1 MCLLVVCN
9 PNSTPSKDDLKMG
22 ACKNP
27 HGFGFAIDTGDG
39 IISERSMSAKKSIA
53 RFLEL
58 REQYPNGYAMW
69 HARYATHGV
78 KNELNCHPF
87 KVVGKYDT
95 YLAHNGVLDIH
106 IPKDDKRSDT
116 RIMAEEL
123 LPRLGG
129 VSALDDDYVYDMISS
144 WASGNKVVGEHDT
157 YLAHNGVL
165 DIHIPKDDKR
175 SDTRI
180 MAEELLPRLGN
191 VSALDDDYV
200 YDMISS
206 WASGNKIAVMTN
218 DPRAQYKIYIIN
230 ENLGSWDDNGIW
242 WSNNSYK
249 PVVSTPR
256 TTDYNYAY
264 GNEPSVYDIVA
275 TDSHF
280 DPSLY
285 EENKFE
291 CPSCKALVD
300 LWENEYYCQMC
311 DSCFECEA
319 NFLECLCYNPKN
331 KNMILD
337 EYGYLNNKWYSKEPL
352 DF

>member
-9 PNSTPSKDDLKMG
+9 PNSTPSKDDLSMG

-27 HGFGFAIDTGDG
+27 HGFGFAIDTGAG

-87 KVVGKYDT
+87 KVVGEHDT

-106 IPKDDKRSDT
+106 IPKGDKRSDT

-144 WASGNKVVGEHDT
+144 WASGSKV
-157 YLAHNGVL
+157 A
-165 DIHIPKDDKR
+165 I
-175 SDTRI
+175 
-180 MAEELLPRLGN
+180 
-191 VSALDDDYV
+191 
-200 YDMISS
+200 
-206 WASGNKIAVMTN
+206 MTN
-218 DPRAQYKIYIIN
+218 DPSAQYKIYIIN
-230 ENLGSWDDNGIW
+230 ESLGSWDDNGVW
-242 WSNNSYK
+242 WSNNSHK
-249 PVVSTPR
+249 PIVSTPR
-256 TTDYNYAY
+256 TTTYNHTY
-264 GNEPSVYDIVA
+264 GEPSVYDIVA
-275 TDSHF
+275 LDDHF
-280 DPSLY
+280 NPTLY

-291 CPSCKALVD
+291 CPSCESIVD

-311 DSCFECEA
+311 EACFDCEA
-319 NFLECLCYNPKN
+319 NFLDCLCYHPNQK
-331 KNMILD
+331 KMISD
-337 EYGYLNNKWYSKEPL
+337 EYGYLSNKWYTKEPL

>member
-9 PNSTPSKDDLKMG
+9 PNSTPNKDDLKMG

-87 KVVGKYDT
+87 KVKGEEYDT

-106 IPKDDKRSDT
+106 IPKGDKRSDT

-123 LPRLGG
+123 LPQLGG
-129 VSALDDDYVYDMISS
+129 VSALDNDYVYDMISAWS
-144 WASGNKVVGEHDT
+144 RGS
-157 YLAHNGVL
+157 
-165 DIHIPKDDKR
+165 
-175 SDTRI
+175 
-180 MAEELLPRLGN
+180 
-191 VSALDDDYV
+191 
-200 YDMISS
+200 
-206 WASGNKIAVMTN
+206 KIAVMTN
-218 DPRAQYKIYIIN
+218 DPSAQYKIYIIN
-230 ENLGSWDDNGIW
+230 ENAGSWDDNGIW
-242 WSNNSYK
+242 WSNTSYK

-256 TTDYNYAY
+256 TESYTYTY
-264 GNEPSVYDIVA
+264 GDEPSVYDIVVGQESNGFEDN
-275 TDSHF
+275 T
-280 DPSLY
+280 
-285 EENKFE
+285 FE
-291 CPSCKALVD
+291 CPNCNALVD
-300 LWENEYYCQMC
+300 LYESELYCVMC
-311 DSCFECEA
+311 ECCFDCSA
-319 NFLECLCYNPKN
+319 QFLDCLCYNPSTKS
-331 KNMILD
+331 MIRD
-337 EYGYLNNKWYSKEPL
+337 EYGFIDNRWYSKEPL

>member
-87 KVVGKYDT
+87 KVKGEEYDT

-106 IPKDDKRSDT
+106 IPKGDKRSDT

-123 LPRLGG
+123 LPQLGG
-129 VSALDDDYVYDMISS
+129 VSALDNDYVYDMISAWS
-144 WASGNKVVGEHDT
+144 RGS
-157 YLAHNGVL
+157 
-165 DIHIPKDDKR
+165 
-175 SDTRI
+175 
-180 MAEELLPRLGN
+180 
-191 VSALDDDYV
+191 
-200 YDMISS
+200 
-206 WASGNKIAVMTN
+206 KIAVMTN
-218 DPRAQYKIYIIN
+218 DPSAQYKIYIIN
-230 ENLGSWDDNGIW
+230 ENAGSWDDNGIW
-242 WSNNSYK
+242 WSNTSYK

-256 TTDYNYAY
+256 TESYTYTY
-264 GNEPSVYDIVA
+264 GDEPSVYDIVVGQEHNGFEDN
-275 TDSHF
+275 T
-280 DPSLY
+280 
-285 EENKFE
+285 FE
-291 CPSCKALVD
+291 CPNCNALVD
-300 LWENEYYCQMC
+300 LYESELYCVMC
-311 DSCFECEA
+311 ECCFDCSA
-319 NFLECLCYNPKN
+319 QFLDCLCYNPSTKS
-331 KNMILD
+331 MIRD
-337 EYGYLNNKWYSKEPL
+337 EYGFIDNRWYSKEPL

>member
-87 KVVGKYDT
+87 KVKGEEYDT

-106 IPKDDKRSDT
+106 IPKGDKRSDT

-123 LPRLGG
+123 LPQLGG
-129 VSALDDDYVYDMISS
+129 VSALDNDYVYDMISAWS
-144 WASGNKVVGEHDT
+144 RGS
-157 YLAHNGVL
+157 
-165 DIHIPKDDKR
+165 
-175 SDTRI
+175 
-180 MAEELLPRLGN
+180 
-191 VSALDDDYV
+191 
-200 YDMISS
+200 
-206 WASGNKIAVMTN
+206 KIAVMTN
-218 DPRAQYKIYIIN
+218 DPSAQYKIYIIN
-230 ENLGSWDDNGIW
+230 ENAGSWDDNGIW
-242 WSNNSYK
+242 WSNTSYK

-256 TTDYNYAY
+256 TESYTYTY
-264 GNEPSVYDIVA
+264 GDEPSVYDIVVGQERNGFEDN
-275 TDSHF
+275 T
-280 DPSLY
+280 
-285 EENKFE
+285 FE
-291 CPSCKALVD
+291 CPNCNALVD
-300 LWENEYYCQMC
+300 LYESELYCVMC
-311 DSCFECEA
+311 ECCFDCSA
-319 NFLECLCYNPKN
+319 QFLDCLCYNPSTKS
-331 KNMILD
+331 MIRD
-337 EYGYLNNKWYSKEPL
+337 EYGFLSEKWYSKEPL

>member
-1 MCLLVVCN
+1 
-9 PNSTPSKDDLKMG
+9 MG

-87 KVVGKYDT
+87 KVAGEYDT

-106 IPKDDKRSDT
+106 IPKGDKRSDT

-144 WASGNKVVGEHDT
+144 WASGNKV
-157 YLAHNGVL
+157 
-165 DIHIPKDDKR
+165 
-175 SDTRI
+175 
-180 MAEELLPRLGN
+180 
-191 VSALDDDYV
+191 
-200 YDMISS
+200 
-206 WASGNKIAVMTN
+206 AVMTN
-218 DPRAQYKIYIIN
+218 DPSAQYKIYIIN
-230 ENLGSWDDNGIW
+230 ESLGSWDDNGIW
-242 WSNNSYK
+242 WSNNSHK
-249 PVVSTPR
+249 PTISTPR
-256 TTDYNYAY
+256 TESYSYTY
-264 GNEPSVYDIVA
+264 GDEPSVYDIVVA
-275 TDSHF
+275 QERNGFEDNT
-280 DPSLY
+280 
-285 EENKFE
+285 FE
-291 CPSCKALVD
+291 CPNCNALVD
-300 LWENEYYCQMC
+300 LWESELYCTMC
-311 DSCFECEA
+311 ECCFDCSA
-319 NFLECLCYNPKN
+319 QFLDCLCYNPNAKS
-331 KNMILD
+331 MIRD
-337 EYGYLNNKWYSKEPL
+337 EYGFLSEKWYSKEPL

>member
-22 ACKNP
+22 ACSNP
-27 HGFGFAIDTGDG
+27 HGFGFAIDTGSG

-87 KVVGKYDT
+87 RVDSGEYDT

-129 VSALDDDYVYDMISS
+129 VSALDDDYVYDMISA
-144 WASGNKVVGEHDT
+144 WASGSKV
-157 YLAHNGVL
+157 
-165 DIHIPKDDKR
+165 
-175 SDTRI
+175 
-180 MAEELLPRLGN
+180 
-191 VSALDDDYV
+191 
-200 YDMISS
+200 
-206 WASGNKIAVMTN
+206 AVMTN
-218 DPRAQYKIYIIN
+218 DPSAQYKIYIIN
-230 ENLGSWDDNGIW
+230 ESLGSWDDNGIW
-242 WSNNSYK
+242 WSNSSYK
-249 PVVSTPR
+249 PIVSTPR
-256 TTDYNYAY
+256 TESYSHTY
-264 GNEPSVYDIVA
+264 GLYEPSVYDIVVA
-275 TDSHF
+275 QED
-280 DPSLY
+280 
-285 EENKFE
+285 NKFE
-291 CPSCKALVD
+291 CPNCNALVD
-300 LWENEYYCQMC
+300 LYESELYCLTC
-311 DSCFECEA
+311 ECCFDCSA
-319 NFLECLCYNPKN
+319 QFLDCLCYNPDTKS
-331 KNMILD
+331 MLRD
-337 EYGYLNNKWYSKEPL
+337 EYGFLNEKWYSKEPL

>member
-27 HGFGFAIDTGDG
+27 HGFGFAIDTGEG
-39 IISERSMSAKKSIA
+39 IISERSMSAKKSIR

-87 KVVGKYDT
+87 KVVGEHDT

-106 IPKDDKRSDT
+106 IPKNDKRSDT

-144 WASGNKVVGEHDT
+144 WAN
-157 YLAHNGVL
+157 
-165 DIHIPKDDKR
+165 
-175 SDTRI
+175 
-180 MAEELLPRLGN
+180 
-191 VSALDDDYV
+191 
-200 YDMISS
+200 
-206 WASGNKIAVMTN
+206 GNKIAVMTN
-218 DPRAQYKIYIIN
+218 DPSAQYKIYVIN
-230 ENLGSWDDNGIW
+230 EHLGSWDDNGIW
-242 WSNNSYK
+242 WSNTSYK
-249 PVVSTPR
+249 SSISTPR
-256 TTDYNYAY
+256 TTTYNYTY
-264 GNEPSVYDIVA
+264 GEPSVYDIVS

-280 DPSLY
+280 KATDY
-285 EENKFE
+285 EDNKFE
-291 CPSCKALVD
+291 CPNCQALID
-300 LWENEYYCQMC
+300 LWECDLYCNYC
-311 DSCFECEA
+311 ECCFDCSA
-319 NFLECLCYNPKN
+319 QFLDCLCYNPATKD
-331 KNMILD
+331 MLLG
-337 EYGYLNNKWYSKEPL
+337 EYNNKWYSKEPL

>member
-87 KVVGKYDT
+87 KVKGEEYDT

-106 IPKDDKRSDT
+106 IPKGDKRSDT

-123 LPRLGG
+123 LPQLGG
-129 VSALDDDYVYDMISS
+129 VSALDNDYVYDMISAWS
-144 WASGNKVVGEHDT
+144 RGS
-157 YLAHNGVL
+157 
-165 DIHIPKDDKR
+165 
-175 SDTRI
+175 
-180 MAEELLPRLGN
+180 
-191 VSALDDDYV
+191 
-200 YDMISS
+200 
-206 WASGNKIAVMTN
+206 KIAVMTN
-218 DPRAQYKIYIIN
+218 DPSAQYKIYIIN
-230 ENLGSWDDNGIW
+230 ENAGSWDDNGIW
-242 WSNNSYK
+242 WSNTSYK

-256 TTDYNYAY
+256 TESYTYTY
-264 GNEPSVYDIVA
+264 GDEPSVYDIVVGQESNGFEDN
-275 TDSHF
+275 T
-280 DPSLY
+280 
-285 EENKFE
+285 FE
-291 CPSCKALVD
+291 CPNCNALVD
-300 LWENEYYCQMC
+300 LYESELYCVMC
-311 DSCFECEA
+311 ECCFDCSA
-319 NFLECLCYNPKN
+319 QFLDCLCYNPGTKS
-331 KNMILD
+331 MIRD
-337 EYGYLNNKWYSKEPL
+337 EYGFIDNRWYSKEPL

>member
-22 ACKNP
+22 ACSNP

-87 KVVGKYDT
+87 RVGSGEYDT

-106 IPKDDKRSDT
+106 IPKDDRRSDT

-129 VSALDDDYVYDMISS
+129 VSALDDDYVYDMISAWS
-144 WASGNKVVGEHDT
+144 KGS
-157 YLAHNGVL
+157 
-165 DIHIPKDDKR
+165 
-175 SDTRI
+175 
-180 MAEELLPRLGN
+180 
-191 VSALDDDYV
+191 
-200 YDMISS
+200 
-206 WASGNKIAVMTN
+206 KIVVMTN
-218 DPRAQYKIYIIN
+218 DPSALYKIYIIN
-230 ENLGSWDDNGIW
+230 ESAGSWDDKGIW
-242 WSNNSYK
+242 WSNTSYK
-249 PVVSTPR
+249 PIVSTPR
-256 TTDYNYAY
+256 TESYSHTY
-264 GNEPSVYDIVA
+264 GLYEPSVYDIVVGQESNGFEDN
-275 TDSHF
+275 T
-280 DPSLY
+280 
-285 EENKFE
+285 FE
-291 CPSCKALVD
+291 CPNCNALVD
-300 LWENEYYCQMC
+300 LYESELYCVMC
-311 DSCFECEA
+311 ECCFDCSA
-319 NFLECLCYNPKN
+319 QFLDCLCYNPSTKS
-331 KNMILD
+331 MIRD
-337 EYGYLNNKWYSKEPL
+337 EYGFIDNRWYSKEPL